1 MNKKVMRKIFLR
13 WQLYLMILPV
23 LLYKILFN
31 YKPMYGVLIAFK
43 DFKLKNGIWGS
54 EWVGFDNFERLFLSY
69 TFPIALKN
77 TLIISFLNLILNFP
91 LPIILA
97 LSMNEIRNSKVK
109 RLVQTVSY
117 APHFIS
123 TVVMCGMVILFLS
136 PSHGIIN
143 QMIVFLGG
151 EKISFMQEPHMFK
164 WIYNLSGVW
173 QNAGW
178 GTIIYLSALAGVDKA
193 LLEAAEMDGASR
205 FQRVRHINLP
215 TIIPTITIMLILDC
229 GHLLSLGYAKVLL
242 LQNSANLSAS
252 EVLSTYVYKMGL
264 ENFDY
269 SFSTAANIFNS
280 VCNIILLLTV
290 NKIANKINNSGLW

>member
-1 MNKKVMRKIFLR
+1 
-13 WQLYLMILPV
+13 
-23 LLYKILFN
+23 
-31 YKPMYGVLIAFK
+31 
-43 DFKLKNGIWGS
+43 
-54 EWVGFDNFERLFLSY
+54 
-69 TFPIALKN
+69 
-77 TLIISFLNLILNFP
+77 
-91 LPIILA
+91 
-97 LSMNEIRNSKVK
+97 
-109 RLVQTVSY
+109 
-117 APHFIS
+117 
-123 TVVMCGMVILFLS
+123 
-136 PSHGIIN
+136 
-143 QMIVFLGG
+143 
-151 EKISFMQEPHMFK
+151 MFK

-205 FQRVRHINLP
+205 FQRGRHINLP

>member
-178 GTIIYLSALAGVDKA
+178 GTIIYLSALAGVDK
-193 LLEAAEMDGASR
+193 
-205 FQRVRHINLP
+205 
-215 TIIPTITIMLILDC
+215 
-229 GHLLSLGYAKVLL
+229 
-242 LQNSANLSAS
+242 
-252 EVLSTYVYKMGL
+252 
-264 ENFDY
+264 
-269 SFSTAANIFNS
+269 
-280 VCNIILLLTV
+280 
-290 NKIANKINNSGLW
+290 